1 MAQTTQCLEEAFA
14 GYILRSPEADKQ
26 SRDYRLLTMVRFWQT
41 VPQVVAKLLLFGLFI
56 HNNRGTSMAMVILAV
71 FRVHL
76 IIRCQVHLS
85 FC

>member
-41 VPQVVAKLLLFGLFI
+41 VPQVVAVVVGNFYP
-56 HNNRGTSMAMVILAV
+56 
-71 FRVHL
+71 
-76 IIRCQVHLS
+76 Q
-85 FC
+85 